1 MSVINQESLSA
12 VVAIGTPAP
21 LPRDPNHKHW
31 VGTGFLVGYT
41 HPGANEV
48 FLITNKHVVQNQA
61 SLYIRFNAQNGDAA
75 KDFPLN
81 IRKPT
86 GDFDFSLHPHNDVDI
101 VAVSLNT
108 KFLADNRSQYAFF
121 DLTSCAIPL
130 RKMRASGLAE
140 GSLIYSLGFPMNLV
154 AKTRQYPICRLGC
167 ISRISDIYEQ
177 DNAIDFLVDSQ
188 TFPGNSGGPVVTLEA
203 GAGPN
208 GMAKLIGVLHAYIPY
223 KESLFSRQTGRER
236 SVMEENS
243 GLTLVQT
250 VDRIM
255 EVVEIER
262 RRIALFN
269 SNPSPRTERP
279 A

>member
-12 VVAIGTPAP
+12 VVALGTPAP
-21 LPRDPNHKHW
+21 IPQDPNHKHW
-31 VGTGFLVGYT
+31 VGTGFLVGYRR
-41 HPGANEV
+41 PGVNEV
-48 FLITNKHVVQNQA
+48 FLITNKHVVQNQT
-61 SLYIRFNAQNGDAA
+61 SLCIRFNAQNGAAA

-81 IRKPT
+81 IRKPS
-86 GDFDFSLHPHNDVDI
+86 GDFDFSLHPHNEVDI

-108 KFLADNRSQYAFF
+108 QFLADNRSQYSFF
-121 DLTSCAIPL
+121 DLNTCAITL
-130 RKMRASGLAE
+130 SKMKELGLAE
-140 GSLIYSLGFPMNLV
+140 GNFIYSLGFPMNLV

-203 GAGPN
+203 GEGLN

-223 KESLFSRQTGRER
+223 KESLYSRQTGRER

-243 GLTLVQT
+243 GLTLVQP
-250 VDRIM
+250 VDRII
-255 EVVEIER
+255 EVVEIEH
-262 RRIALFN
+262 RRIELFR
-269 SNPSPRTERP
+269 SNPHNKTDR